1 MKKLIFIGALISL
14 LTSSHLVWGA
24 SEHAQHGKDGKAHE
38 EVIDGVKATFTVQT
52 MAAAMK
58 AMGME
63 MPKGVK
69 ETHHLSIAF
78 SDVKTGKSLT
88 EGEVKVKLQLPDKS
102 AQEKSMQGMHG
113 HFGADFVMSAK
124 GKYGVMCKFVLK
136 DGKVRSSKFWY
147 EVK

>member
-1 MKKLIFIGALISL
+1 MKKLLAVGAIGALL
-14 LTSSHLVWGA
+14 LGSSVAWSA

-69 ETHHLSIAF
+69 ETHHVSIAF
-78 SDVKTGKSLT
+78 SDVKSGKSLT
-88 EGEVKVKLQLPDKS
+88 EGEVKVKLQAPDKI
-102 AQEKSMQGMHG
+102 AQEKVMLGMHG
-113 HFGADFVMSAK
+113 HFGADFVMAK
-124 GKYGVMCKFVLK
+124 PGKYGVMSKFVLK